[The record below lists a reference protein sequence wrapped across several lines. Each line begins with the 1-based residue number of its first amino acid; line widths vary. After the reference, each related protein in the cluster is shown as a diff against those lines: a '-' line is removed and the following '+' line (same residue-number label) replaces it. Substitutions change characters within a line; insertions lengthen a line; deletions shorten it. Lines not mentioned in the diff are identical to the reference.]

1 MRWWRRLSLRGR
13 LTLVGSFGLA
23 AGLALGGLLILMVLH
38 LVLTRSVDSTARQT
52 ASDVKLLVQANK
64 ISTPIQSVGTAFVQV
79 VGSGRDGPGVI
90 AIDRRPRDAGSLAV
104 RRRARG

>member
-38 LVLTRSVDSTARQT
+38 LVLIR
-52 ASDVKLLVQANK
+52 
-64 ISTPIQSVGTAFVQV
+64 
-79 VGSGRDGPGVI
+79 
-90 AIDRRPRDAGSLAV
+90 
-104 RRRARG
+104 